1 VIFLWYTIKRAWPFH
16 FRDCKSGSI
25 GMKFFVLG
33 VAIFWVYQSAYGA
46 SVLLMKKTC
55 HNRVKKSFQPKI
67 YPNSVFCS
75 WVWLFLKLES
85 WFFYRYRVATLGNFW
100 VNGKKLHSGVKKT
113 FLPIWCPKIPC
124 LLLKNH
130 LFECAVNIF
139 LNEKRNNC
147 CFFRIPSTLWKN
159 LATASFCFH
168 YPISTHPVA
177 VKLLYNQWF

>member
-100 VNGKKLHSGVKKT
+100 VNGKKIAQWGKKNFST
-113 FLPIWCPKIPC
+113 NLMPKNP
-124 LLLKNH
+124 
-130 LFECAVNIF
+130 LFVAKKSSFWV
-139 LNEKRNNC
+139 C
-147 CFFRIPSTLWKN
+147 CKHFPQWK
-159 LATASFCFH
+159 T
-168 YPISTHPVA
+168 
-177 VKLLYNQWF
+177 K